1 LCGPSR
7 PGREDLH
14 PELLR
19 ASGPRARK
27 PTTVDGLSQAL
38 IDPVFSGMEMK
49 AQTRGG
55 ISALLLVLASKEIA
69 G

>member
-1 LCGPSR
+1 M
-7 PGREDLH
+7 GRG
-14 PELLR
+14 R
-19 ASGPRARK
+19 VK